1 MTTDFRLDHALNGLS
16 DKEKKDFLEYLDKNR
31 EDIMLS
37 SIVKYH
43 RANCIAY
50 GLRGDSL
57 VSFKSDKDG
66 KYVSH
71 STYDAKRFD
80 VGYITVTGRELIN
93 FMKVLRKWLS
103 KGSDAPKEST
113 KQSYDSVLLAHSFG
127 YDVVYLL
134 ERIKLEDAI
143 SDYVETQELDNAEG
157 IKVLF
162 FNQSDMKTVTEE
174 KKFKLV

>member
-1 MTTDFRLDHALNGLS
+1 MTTDFRLDHVLNGLT
-16 DKEKKDFLEYLDKNR
+16 DKEKKEFREYLDKNR
-31 EDIMLS
+31 EDKTLKDILGS
-37 SIVKYH
+37 H
-43 RANCIAY
+43 RGDRIAY
-50 GLRGDSL
+50 GLRGDNL
-57 VSFKSDKDG
+57 VSYKSVKEG

-71 STYDAKRFD
+71 STYDTKRFV

-103 KGSDAPKEST
+103 KDTAVSKEST
-113 KQSYDSVLLAHSFG
+113 KQAYDSVLLMHSFF
-127 YDVVYLL
+127 DDHVYLL
-134 ERIKLEDAI
+134 EDIKLEDAI

-162 FNQSDMKTVTEE
+162 FNQSDLKTVTEE

>member
-66 KYVSH
+66 KYQI
-71 STYDAKRFD
+71 
-80 VGYITVTGRELIN
+80 YI
-93 FMKVLRKWLS
+93 
-103 KGSDAPKEST
+103 
-113 KQSYDSVLLAHSFG
+113 H
-127 YDVVYLL
+127 
-134 ERIKLEDAI
+134 
-143 SDYVETQELDNAEG
+143 
-157 IKVLF
+157 
-162 FNQSDMKTVTEE
+162 
-174 KKFKLV
+174 

>member
-1 MTTDFRLDHALNGLS
+1 MTTDFRLDNALNGLS

-37 SIVKYH
+37 SILKYY

-50 GLRGDSL
+50 GLRGDNL
-57 VSFKSDKDG
+57 VSYKSDKDG
-66 KYVSH
+66 KCVSH
-71 STYDAKRFD
+71 STYDAKRFE
-80 VGYITVTGRELIN
+80 VGHITVTGRDLIN
-93 FMKVLRKWLS
+93 FMKVLRKWIS
-103 KGSDAPKEST
+103 KDTADSKKSA

-127 YDVVYLL
+127 YDRVYFLKDINL
-134 ERIKLEDAI
+134 EYAI

-174 KKFKLV
+174 KKYKLA

>member
-1 MTTDFRLDHALNGLS
+1 MTTDFRLDHVLNGLS
-16 DKEKKDFLEYLDKNR
+16 DKEKKEFREYLDKNR
-31 EDIMLS
+31 EDKTLKDILG
-37 SIVKYH
+37 YH
-43 RANCIAY
+43 RGDRIAY
-50 GLRGDSL
+50 GLHGDNL

-71 STYDAKRFD
+71 STYDTKRFD
-80 VGYITVTGRELIN
+80 VGHITVTGRELIN

-127 YDVVYLL
+127 YDLVYLL
-134 ERIKLEDAI
+134 EQIKLEDAI

-162 FNQSDMKTVTEE
+162 FNQSDLKTVTEE